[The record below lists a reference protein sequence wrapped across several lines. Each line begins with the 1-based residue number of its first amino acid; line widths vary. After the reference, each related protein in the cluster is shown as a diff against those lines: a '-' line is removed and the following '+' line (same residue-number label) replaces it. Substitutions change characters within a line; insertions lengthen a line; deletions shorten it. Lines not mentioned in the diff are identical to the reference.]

1 MTPKARTLKEKA
13 ELFLKLHH
21 NSKILVLPNAW
32 DAMSAILIERAG
44 FPAMA
49 TTSAGVA
56 FARGYPDG
64 EAIPRPDM
72 IAEVARIAA
81 LVEVPVSADLEAGYG
96 PRPEDVA
103 ETVRAAIGAGAVG
116 CNIEDGTGEPKEPL
130 RDFDDA
136 IARVRAGRAAADA
149 MGIPFVL
156 NARTDVYWAK
166 ALTGDAAFEEAV
178 RRCNAFLEAGARSV
192 FIPFVTD
199 PGLMA
204 RLAKAIKGPLNM
216 LAGAASP
223 SAAEMEKLGVAR
235 ITIGGSLARACY
247 KLVERAT
254 REMKEAGTF
263 GYARESFANPE
274 LNAMIEHARQRLPA

>member
-1 MTPKARTLKEKA
+1 MPTKARTLQEKA
-13 ELFLKLHH
+13 ELFLKLHLH
-21 NSKILVLPNAW
+21 PKILILPNAW
-32 DAMSAILIERAG
+32 DAMSAVLIERAG
-44 FPAMA
+44 FPALA

-64 EAIPRPDM
+64 EAIPRKEM

-81 LVEVPVSADLEAGYG
+81 LVDVPVTADLEAGYG

-103 ETVRAAIGAGAVG
+103 ETVRAAIDAGAVG
-116 CNIEDGTGEPKEPL
+116 CNIEDGTNDPKKPL
-130 RDFDDA
+130 RDFEDA
-136 IARVRAGRAAADA
+136 VARVRAGRAAADA
-149 MGIPFVL
+149 AGIPFVL

-166 ALTGDAAFEEAV
+166 ALSGEAAFAEAV
-178 RRCNAFLEAGARSV
+178 RRCNAFLEAGARSA

-199 PGLMA
+199 PALMG

-223 SAAEMEKLGVAR
+223 SASEMEKLGVAR

-247 KLVERAT
+247 KLAERAAH
-254 REMKEAGTF
+254 EMQQAGTF
-263 GYARESFANPE
+263 GYARESFSNPE
-274 LNAMIEHARQRLPA
+274 LNEMLERARERFPK